1 MSGMEVV
8 PVILCLLFPGVA
20 ANWFADQS
28 RQATKKE
35 APPSSAG
42 VEIVLS
48 TTARSP
54 RSDAVSQQTPPTST
68 TSAVFHLSLEDAD
81 DPRRATSQTE
91 SLRE

>member
-20 ANWFADQS
+20 ANWFAAQS

-35 APPSSAG
+35 EAPRNAG
-42 VEIVLS
+42 AEIVLP

-54 RSDAVSQQTPPTST
+54 NDATTQQTAPTST
-68 TSAVFHLSLEDAD
+68 NSAVFHLSLADTD

-91 SLRE
+91 FLRE